1 MPLKGKI
8 KFYNISIALK
18 EKSKPKFLFT
28 LRRSWSII
36 NRMKG
41 QIFKIH
47 SDFYYVHTQ
56 NEVYECKIRDVLKK
70 RKDSIVVGDFAELE
84 QINENSKQAFISKVL
99 PRESYIP
106 RPKVANIN
114 QVIIVSAIKEPE
126 LDFEQLNRY
135 LCFCEYYN
143 LQPVLCFNKNDLEG
157 EEEIIANIKRIYE
170 PLNYTLLFT
179 SALEG
184 NGIEEFKNFLK
195 GKITVL
201 CGASG
206 VGKSSLIN
214 AVCPDLNLKTKQ
226 VSEKTERGTHTTRH
240 CEIITPEDDLKIVD
254 TPGFSQ
260 LKFDFLMPAQ
270 VSTLFREISKIRT
283 EYGVCKFSDC
293 LHEQET
299 GCKILEHFD
308 MIDETRYQS
317 YLQFVKE
324 AKEYKK
330 QVTYSGKKK
339 ETRSKIVHNREITK
353 ISTKKR
359 QTSRRKSNQDID
371 KEIHE

>member
-1 MPLKGKI
+1 
-8 KFYNISIALK
+8 
-18 EKSKPKFLFT
+18 
-28 LRRSWSII
+28 
-36 NRMKG
+36 MKG

-47 SDFYYVHTQ
+47 SDFYYVNTAQ
-56 NEVYECKIRDVLKK
+56 GEYECKIRDVLKK
-70 RKDSIVVGDFAELE
+70 RKDAIVVGDFVELE
-84 QINENSKQAFISKVL
+84 QLNENSKQAFVSKVL

-114 QVIIVSAIKEPE
+114 QVIIVSAIKEPD

-135 LCFCEYYN
+135 LAFCEYYD
-143 LQPVLCFNKNDLEG
+143 LRPVLCFNKNDLEG
-157 EEEIIANIKRIYE
+157 EEEIIAKIKEIYV
-170 PLNYTLLFT
+170 PLNYNILFT

-184 NGIEEFKNFLK
+184 NGIDEFKSILQD
-195 GKITVL
+195 KITVL
-201 CGASG
+201 CGSSG

-214 AVCPDLNLKTKQ
+214 AIRPDLNLKTKQ

-240 CEIITPEDDLKIVD
+240 CEIITLENESRIVD

-270 VSTLFREISKIRT
+270 VGLLFREIVKIQND
-283 EYGVCKFSDC
+283 YGACKFSDC
-293 LHEQET
+293 LHEHET
-299 GCKILEHFD
+299 GCQIIEHQE
-308 MIDETRYQS
+308 MIDNTRYES

-330 QVTYSGKKK
+330 QVTYGGKKT
-339 ETRSKIVHNREITK
+339 ETRSKILHNKEITK
-353 ISTKKR
+353 ISSKKR
-359 QTSRRKSNQDID
+359 QISRRKSNQQID

>member
-1 MPLKGKI
+1 
-8 KFYNISIALK
+8 
-18 EKSKPKFLFT
+18 
-28 LRRSWSII
+28 
-36 NRMKG
+36 MKG

-47 SDFYYVHTQ
+47 SDFYYVNTAKGD
-56 NEVYECKIRDVLKK
+56 YECKIRDVLKK
-70 RKDSIVVGDFAELE
+70 RKDTIVVGDFVELE
-84 QINENSKQAFISKVL
+84 QINDNSKQAFVSRVL

-114 QVIIVSAIKEPE
+114 QVIIVSAIKEPD

-135 LCFCEYYN
+135 LSFCEYYGIH
-143 LQPVLCFNKNDLEG
+143 PVLCFNKNDLEG
-157 EEEIIANIKRIYE
+157 EEEIIAGIKRIYE
-170 PLNYTLLFT
+170 PLKYPILFT

-184 NGIEEFKNFLK
+184 NGIKEFEKILN

-201 CGASG
+201 CGSSG

-240 CEIITPEDDLKIVD
+240 CEIITLKKNSRIVD

-260 LKFDFLMPAQ
+260 LRFDFLMPAD
-270 VSTLFREISKIRT
+270 VGVLFREIAQIQNK
-283 EYGVCKFSDC
+283 YGQCKFSDC
-293 LHEQET
+293 IHEHET
-299 GCKILEHFD
+299 GCKILEHPE
-308 MIDETRYQS
+308 MMDETRYNS

-330 QVTYSGKKK
+330 QVTYSGKKTESRFK
-339 ETRSKIVHNREITK
+339 TVHNKEITK
-353 ISTKKR
+353 ISSKKR
-359 QTSRRKSNQDID
+359 QISRRKNNQDID

>member
-1 MPLKGKI
+1 
-8 KFYNISIALK
+8 
-18 EKSKPKFLFT
+18 
-28 LRRSWSII
+28 
-36 NRMKG
+36 MKG

-47 SDFYYVHTQ
+47 SDFYYVNTAQ
-56 NEVYECKIRDVLKK
+56 GEYECKIRDVLKK
-70 RKDSIVVGDFAELE
+70 RKDSIVVGDFVELE
-84 QINENSKQAFISKVL
+84 QLNENSKQAFVSKVL

-114 QVIIVSAIKEPE
+114 QVIIVSAIKEPD

-135 LCFCEYYN
+135 LAFCEYYD
-143 LQPVLCFNKNDLEG
+143 LHPVLCFNKNDLEG
-157 EEEIIANIKRIYE
+157 EEEIIARIKEIYV
-170 PLNYTLLFT
+170 PLNYNIIFT

-184 NGIEEFKNFLK
+184 NGIDEFKKLLQN
-195 GKITVL
+195 KITVL
-201 CGASG
+201 CGSSG

-214 AVCPDLNLKTKQ
+214 AIRPDLNLKTKQ

-240 CEIITPEDDLKIVD
+240 CEIITLENESRIVD

-270 VSTLFREISKIRT
+270 VGLLFREIVKIQN
-283 EYGVCKFSDC
+283 EYGACKFSDC
-293 LHEQET
+293 IHEHET
-299 GCKILEHFD
+299 GCQIIEHQE
-308 MIDETRYQS
+308 MIDKTRYES

-330 QVTYSGKKK
+330 QVTYGGKKT
-339 ETRSKIVHNREITK
+339 ESRSKIVHNKEITK
-353 ISTKKR
+353 ISSKKR
-359 QTSRRKSNQDID
+359 QISRRKSNQEID